1 MTLAISLSPPASG
14 FDIGRLVLGL
24 LRRWPL
30 LLCMTFGGIVLGFWM
45 QKVLPP
51 KYASTVSIL
60 LEPKRPGAISD
71 DGQFANLQVDSTKI
85 GTVASIIESST
96 LLSRVVQSENLADDP
111 DFNAPMPSVLDRG
124 CTVVRQWVPFPVC
137 DLAPPEPNTRE
148 AREARA
154 LYRLQHSVTTTRVN
168 FTYVIQVQVVAPK
181 ANDAQRLATAVAE
194 AYLDDQF
201 KTRQEAAV
209 RDTTWLASQ
218 LAEMRTELI
227 ASEEKVEALRK
238 QYGLTETAQ
247 GPNSTTDRQVIT
259 ELTAQMVTAES
270 NVATEQARYQQV
282 QRIRKGNGDLGSL
295 PEAASSQTIQQLR
308 LQQTEVDRKIA
319 DLTARYTANYPGLI
333 DAERD
338 KRALDTRIA
347 AEVGRIAESIHNDYE
362 TAVARRDELKK
373 MLGTQVDTTQ
383 DDTSS
388 TGRVKL
394 REAQRIVEANQA
406 FYDAQLR
413 RLREAELMKTRQD
426 VEARI
431 LSPADMPTAPKF
443 PKRAIF
449 LLLGA
454 VVGLMG
460 GVVIVGSRL
469 LLENRFVTA
478 AWTEDTLGLP
488 ILGLLPLVRRREM
501 AGIGRRSGIQEYLR
515 AKPLSRFAESLRSL
529 RAGLRNST
537 PIAPRIIHVTSSV
550 PGEGKSTV
558 AAALATSAAIA
569 GLRTVLVDLD
579 IRNSSVSNLFHL
591 QESKGVVDVIQGNSM
606 IGTALQTFDQLPLTV
621 MAVGQSSRLSPDMIG
636 SPRFGAMIQKL
647 ANDFDM
653 VILDSPPILAVSDSV
668 LIANVSDAT
677 LFIVQ
682 WRTTP
687 KDIVKQGIKVL
698 RANGATLAGVVFNKM
713 DLSKAPQYEGSGYG
727 AYYRGIDNYVSD

>member
-1 MTLAISLSPPASG
+1 MTPAISLSPQTGG
-14 FDIGRLVLGL
+14 FDFGRLVFGL

-30 LLCMTFGGIVLGFWM
+30 LLCMAFGGIVLGFWL

-60 LEPKRPGAISD
+60 LEPKRPGGISD
-71 DGQFANLQVDSTKI
+71 DGQFANLQVDATKV
-85 GTVASIIESST
+85 GTVLSIIESST
-96 LLSRVVQSENLADDP
+96 LLNRVVQSENLADDP
-111 DFNAPMPSVLDRG
+111 DFSGPMPPVLDRV
-124 CTVVRQWVPFPVC
+124 CMLVRKWVPFPVC
-137 DLAPPEPNTRE
+137 ELGPPEPNTRE

-154 LYRLQHSVTTTRVN
+154 LYRLQHAVSATRVN
-168 FTYVIQVQVVAPK
+168 FTYVIDVQVIAPK
-181 ANDAQRLATAVAE
+181 ASDAQRLATAVAE

-201 KTRQEAAV
+201 ETRQEAAV

-227 ASEEKVEALRK
+227 SSEEKVEALRK

-247 GPNSTTDRQVIT
+247 PNSTTDRQVIT
-259 ELTAQMVTAES
+259 ELTGQMVTAES
-270 NVATEQARYQQV
+270 AVAAAEAKYQQV

-295 PEAASSQTIQQLR
+295 PEAASSLTIQQLR
-308 LQQTEVDRKIA
+308 MQQTDVDRKIA
-319 DLTARYTANYPGLI
+319 DLSARYTSSYPGLI
-333 DAERD
+333 DAQRD
-338 KRALDTRIA
+338 KRALDARIA
-347 AEVGRIAESIHNDYE
+347 AEVGRIADSIRNDYE

-383 DDTSS
+383 DDTNSA
-388 TGRVKL
+388 GRVKL

-413 RLREAELMKTRQD
+413 RLREAELLKTRQD

-431 LSPADMPTAPKF
+431 LSPADTPTAPKF

-454 VVGLMG
+454 AVGLMG
-460 GVVIVGSRL
+460 GAAIVGTQL
-469 LLENRFVTA
+469 LLESRFVTA
-478 AWTEDTLGLP
+478 AWTEEGLGLP

-501 AGIGRRSGIQEYLR
+501 SGISRRSGIQEYLR
-515 AKPLSRFAESLRSL
+515 LKPLSRFAEALRSL

-579 IRNSSVSNLFHL
+579 IRNSSVSNLFNL

-621 MAVGQSSRLSPDMIG
+621 MAVGSSSRLSPDMIG

-647 ANDFDM
+647 ANDFDL
-653 VILDSPPILAVSDSV
+653 VVLDSPPILAVSDSV

-677 LFIVQ
+677 LFIIQ

-687 KDIVKQGIKVL
+687 KDIVRQGIKVL

-713 DLSKAPQYEGSGYG
+713 DLSKAPQYEGAGYG

>member
-1 MTLAISLSPPASG
+1 MTPAISLSPPSSG
-14 FDIGRLVLGL
+14 FDIGRLVFGL

-30 LLCMTFGGIVLGFWM
+30 LLCMAFAGIVLGFWL

-60 LEPKRPGAISD
+60 LEPKRPGGVAD

-96 LLSRVVQSENLADDP
+96 LLNRVVQSENLADNP
-111 DFNAPMPSVLDRG
+111 DFSAPMPSVLDSA
-124 CTVVRQWVPFPVC
+124 CVVLRKWVPFPVC
-137 DLAPPEPNTRE
+137 ELPAPEPNTRE

-154 LYRLQHSVTTTRVN
+154 LYRLQHAVSTMRVV
-168 FTYVIQVQVVAPK
+168 FTYVITVQVVAAKP
-181 ANDAQRLATAVAE
+181 NDAQRLATAVAE

-201 KTRQEAAV
+201 ETRQEAAV

-259 ELTAQMVTAES
+259 ELTGQMVTAES
-270 NVATEQARYQQV
+270 AVASAQARYQQV
-282 QRIRKGNGDLGSL
+282 QRIRKGSGDLGSL
-295 PEAASSQTIQQLR
+295 PEAATSMTIQQLR
-308 LQQTEVDRKIA
+308 VQQTEVDRKIA
-319 DLTARYTANYPGLI
+319 DLSARYTANYPGLV

-338 KRALDTRIA
+338 KRALDTRIS
-347 AEVGRIAESIHNDYE
+347 AEVGRIADGIRNEYE
-362 TAVARRDELKK
+362 TALARRDELKK

-388 TGRVKL
+388 AGRVKL
-394 REAQRIVEANQA
+394 REAQRIVAANQA

-431 LSPADMPTAPKF
+431 LSPANMPDAPKF
-443 PKRAIF
+443 PKRVIF

-454 VVGLMG
+454 VVGLVSG
-460 GVVIVGSRL
+460 IGIVGSRL
-469 LLENRFVTA
+469 LMENRFVTA
-478 AWTEDTLGLP
+478 AWTEETLGLP
-488 ILGLLPLVRRREM
+488 ILGLLPMVRRREM
-501 AGIGRRSGIQEYLR
+501 SGIGRRSGIQEYLR
-515 AKPLSRFAESLRSL
+515 VKPLSRFAESLRSL

-550 PGEGKSTV
+550 PGAGQSTV

-579 IRNSSVSNLFHL
+579 IRNSSVSNLFNL

-606 IGTALQTFDQLPLTV
+606 IRH
-621 MAVGQSSRLSPDMIG
+621 RLAD
-636 SPRFGAMIQKL
+636 
-647 ANDFDM
+647 
-653 VILDSPPILAVSDSV
+653 V
-668 LIANVSDAT
+668 
-677 LFIVQ
+677 
-682 WRTTP
+682 
-687 KDIVKQGIKVL
+687 
-698 RANGATLAGVVFNKM
+698 
-713 DLSKAPQYEGSGYG
+713 
-727 AYYRGIDNYVSD
+727 

>member
-1 MTLAISLSPPASG
+1 VFG
-14 FDIGRLVLGL
+14 V

-30 LLCMTFGGIVLGFWM
+30 LVGMAIGGIVLGFWV

-60 LEPKRPGAISD
+60 LEPKRPGGMND
-71 DGQFANLQVDSTKI
+71 DGQFIGLQVDSTKV
-85 GTVASIIESST
+85 GTVLSIIQSST

-111 DFNAPMPSVLDRG
+111 DFSGPMPSLLDRT
-124 CTVVRQWVPFPVC
+124 CIVLRKWVPFPVC
-137 DLAPPEPNTRE
+137 ELPAPESNTRE
-148 AREARA
+148 AREGRA
-154 LYRLQHSVTTTRVN
+154 LYRLQHAVTTTRVN
-168 FTYVIQVQVVAPK
+168 FTYVIEVQVTAPK
-181 ANDAQRLATAVAE
+181 PNDAQRLATAVAE

-201 KTRQEAAV
+201 ETRQEAAV

-259 ELTAQMVTAES
+259 ELTGQMVTAES
-270 NVATEQARYQQV
+270 AVAAAQAKYQQV

-295 PEAASSQTIQQLR
+295 PEAATSLTIQQLR
-308 LQQTEVDRKIA
+308 MQQTEVDRKIA
-319 DLTARYTANYPGLI
+319 DFSARYTANYPGLI
-333 DAERD
+333 DAQRD
-338 KRALDTRIA
+338 RRALDARIA
-347 AEVGRIAESIHNDYE
+347 AEVGRIADSIRNDYE
-362 TAVARRDELKK
+362 TAVSRRDELKK

-388 TGRVKL
+388 NGRVKL
-394 REAQRIVEANQA
+394 REAQRIVAANQA

-431 LSPADMPTAPKF
+431 LSPANAPTEPKF
-443 PKRAIF
+443 PKRAMF
-449 LLLGA
+449 LALGA
-454 VVGLMG
+454 VVGLLG
-460 GVVIVGSRL
+460 GLGIVGTRL

-478 AWTEDTLGLP
+478 AWTEESLGLP

-501 AGIGRRSGIQEYLR
+501 SGIGRRSGIQEYLR
-515 AKPLSRFAESLRSL
+515 VKPLSRFAEALRSL

-579 IRNSSVSNLFHL
+579 IRNSSVSNLFNL

-621 MAVGQSSRLSPDMIG
+621 MAVGSSSRLSPDMIG

-647 ANDFDM
+647 ANDFDL
-653 VILDSPPILAVSDSV
+653 VVLDSPPILAVSDSV
-668 LIANVSDAT
+668 LIANVADAT
-677 LFIVQ
+677 LFIIQ

-687 KDIVKQGIKVL
+687 KDIVRQGIKVL
-698 RANGATLAGVVFNKM
+698 RSNGATLAGVVFNKM

>member
-1 MTLAISLSPPASG
+1 MTPSITFTPQARG
-14 FDIGRLVLGL
+14 FDVGRLLIGVA
-24 LRRWPL
+24 RRWPL
-30 LLCMTFGGIVLGFWM
+30 LLCMTLIGIVLGFWL
-45 QKVLPP
+45 QRVLPP

-60 LEPKRPGAISD
+60 LEPKRPGGVGD
-71 DGQFANLQVDSTKI
+71 DGQFANLQVDGTKI
-85 GTVASIIESST
+85 GTVVSIIESST

-111 DFNAPMPSVLDRG
+111 DFSGPMPSILDRS
-124 CTVVRQWVPFPVC
+124 CTFLLKWLPFPVC
-137 DLAPPEPNTRE
+137 QPSPPESNSRE

-154 LYRLQHSVTTTRVN
+154 LYRLQHAVSTTRVN
-168 FTYVIQVQVVAPK
+168 FTYVINVQVTAPK
-181 ANDAQRLATAVAE
+181 ASDAQRLATAVAE

-201 KTRQEAAV
+201 ETRQEAAV
-209 RDTTWLASQ
+209 RDTTWLAAQ

-227 ASEEKVEALRK
+227 SSEEKVEALRR

-247 GPNSTTDRQVIT
+247 GPNTTTDRQVIT
-259 ELTAQMVTAES
+259 ELTAQLVTAES
-270 NVATEQARYQQV
+270 AVASAQAKYQQV
-282 QRIRKGNGDLGSL
+282 ERIRKGNGDLGSL
-295 PEAASSQTIQQLR
+295 PEAASSLTIQQLR
-308 LQQTEVDRKIA
+308 MQETEAARKIA
-319 DLTARYTANYPGLI
+319 DLSARYTANYPGLI

-338 KRALDTRIA
+338 KKALDARIS
-347 AEVGRIAESIHNDYE
+347 AEIGRIADSIKNDYE
-362 TAVARRDELKK
+362 TAVARRDELTK
-373 MLGTQVDTTQ
+373 MLGQQVDTTQ
-383 DDTSS
+383 DDTNSA
-388 TGRVKL
+388 GRVKL
-394 REAQRIVEANQA
+394 REAQRIVAANQA

-413 RLREAELMKTRQD
+413 RLREAELLKTRQD

-431 LSPADMPTAPKF
+431 LSPADAPQGPKF
-443 PKRAIF
+443 PKRSIF

-454 VVGLMG
+454 FVGLTSGIGIAG
-460 GVVIVGSRL
+460 GRL
-469 LLENRFVTA
+469 LFENRYVTA
-478 AWTEDTLGLP
+478 SWTEETLALP

-515 AKPLSRFAESLRSL
+515 LKPLSRFAEALRSL

-537 PIAPRIIHVTSSV
+537 PIAPRVIHVTSSV

-579 IRNSSVSNLFHL
+579 IRNSSVSNLFNL

-621 MAVGQSSRLSPDMIG
+621 MAVGSASRLSPDMIG

-668 LIANVSDAT
+668 LIANVADAT
-677 LFIVQ
+677 LFVVQ

-687 KDIVKQGIKVL
+687 KEIVRQGIKVL

-727 AYYRGIDNYVSD
+727 AYYRGIDNYVSN

>member
-1 MTLAISLSPPASG
+1 VTPSITFTPQARG
-14 FDIGRLVLGL
+14 FDVGRLLIGVA
-24 LRRWPL
+24 RRWPL
-30 LLCMTFGGIVLGFWM
+30 LLCMTLIGIVLGFWL
-45 QKVLPP
+45 QRVLPP

-60 LEPKRPGAISD
+60 LEPKRPGGVGD
-71 DGQFANLQVDSTKI
+71 DGQFANLQVDGTKI
-85 GTVASIIESST
+85 GTVVSIIESST

-111 DFNAPMPSVLDRG
+111 DFSGPMPSILDRS
-124 CTVVRQWVPFPVC
+124 CTFLLKWLPFPVC
-137 DLAPPEPNTRE
+137 QPSPPESNSRE

-154 LYRLQHSVTTTRVN
+154 LYRLQHAVSTTRVN
-168 FTYVIQVQVVAPK
+168 FTYVINVQVTAPK
-181 ANDAQRLATAVAE
+181 ASDAQRLATAVAE

-201 KTRQEAAV
+201 ETRQEAAV
-209 RDTTWLASQ
+209 RDTTWLAAQ

-227 ASEEKVEALRK
+227 SSEEKVEALRR

-247 GPNSTTDRQVIT
+247 GPNTTTDRQVIT
-259 ELTAQMVTAES
+259 ELTAQLVTAES
-270 NVATEQARYQQV
+270 AVASAQAKYQQV
-282 QRIRKGNGDLGSL
+282 ERIRKGNGDLGSL
-295 PEAASSQTIQQLR
+295 PEAASSLTIQQLR
-308 LQQTEVDRKIA
+308 MQETEAARKIA
-319 DLTARYTANYPGLI
+319 DLSARYTANYPGLI

-338 KRALDTRIA
+338 KKALDARIS
-347 AEVGRIAESIHNDYE
+347 AEIGRIADSIKNDYE
-362 TAVARRDELKK
+362 TAVARRDELTK
-373 MLGTQVDTTQ
+373 MLGQQVDTTQ
-383 DDTSS
+383 DDTNSA
-388 TGRVKL
+388 GRVKL
-394 REAQRIVEANQA
+394 REAQRIVAANQA

-413 RLREAELMKTRQD
+413 RLREAELLKTRQD

-431 LSPADMPTAPKF
+431 LSPADAPQGPKF
-443 PKRAIF
+443 PKRSIF

-454 VVGLMG
+454 FVGLTSGIGIAG
-460 GVVIVGSRL
+460 GRL
-469 LLENRFVTA
+469 LFENRYVTA
-478 AWTEDTLGLP
+478 SWTEETLALP

-515 AKPLSRFAESLRSL
+515 LKPLSRFAEALRSL

-537 PIAPRIIHVTSSV
+537 PIAPRVIHVTSSV

-579 IRNSSVSNLFHL
+579 IRNSSVSNLFNL

-621 MAVGQSSRLSPDMIG
+621 MAVGSASRLSPDMIG

-668 LIANVSDAT
+668 LIANVADAT
-677 LFIVQ
+677 LFVVQ

-687 KDIVKQGIKVL
+687 KEIVRQGIKVL

-727 AYYRGIDNYVSD
+727 AYYRGIDNYVSN

>member
-1 MTLAISLSPPASG
+1 VTPAITLSPPASG
-14 FDIGRLVLGL
+14 FDIGCIVFGM

-30 LLCMTFGGIVLGFWM
+30 LLCMAFGGIILGFWV

-60 LEPKRPGAISD
+60 LEPKRPGALAD
-71 DGQFANLQVDSTKI
+71 DGQFVNLQVDSTKI
-85 GTVASIIESST
+85 GTIASIIESPT
-96 LLSRVVQSENLADDP
+96 LLTRVVQSENLADDS
-111 DFNAPMPSVLDRG
+111 DFSSPMPSMLDRACVG
-124 CTVVRQWVPFPVC
+124 MRKLVPFPIC
-137 DLAPPEPNTRE
+137 ELPAPEPNTRE

-154 LYRLQHSVTTTRVN
+154 LYRLQHAVSTTRVN
-168 FTYVIQVQVVAPK
+168 FTYVILVQVVAPN
-181 ANDAQRLATAVAE
+181 ASDAQRLATAVAE

-201 KTRQEAAV
+201 ETRQETAV
-209 RDTTWLASQ
+209 RDTTWLAAQ

-227 ASEEKVEALRK
+227 KSEEKVEALRR

-259 ELTAQMVTAES
+259 ELIAQLVTAES
-270 NVATEQARYQQV
+270 QVAAAQAKYQQV

-295 PEAASSQTIQQLR
+295 PEAATSSAIQQLR
-308 LQQTEVDRKIA
+308 VQQTEVDRKIA
-319 DLTARYTANYPGLI
+319 DLSARYTANYAGLI
-333 DAERD
+333 DAQRD
-338 KRALDTRIA
+338 RRTLETRMS
-347 AEVGRIAESIHNDYE
+347 AEVGRIADSIRNEYE
-362 TAVARRDELKK
+362 TAMARRDELKK

-394 REAQRIVEANQA
+394 REAQRIVAANQA

-431 LSPADMPTAPKF
+431 LSPANAPTEPKF
-443 PKRAIF
+443 PKRIVF

-460 GVVIVGSRL
+460 GVGIVGSRL
-469 LLENRFVTA
+469 LMENRFVTA
-478 AWTEDTLGLP
+478 AWTEEVLGLP
-488 ILGLLPLVRRREM
+488 ILGLLPLVRRRE

-515 AKPLSRFAESLRSL
+515 VKPLSRFAESLRSL

-558 AAALATSAAIA
+558 AAAVATPAAIA

-579 IRNSSVSNLFHL
+579 IRNSSVSNLFNL

-606 IGTALQTFDQLPLTV
+606 IGNALQTFDQLPLTV

-636 SPRFGAMIQKL
+636 SPRFGAMIQEL
-647 ANDFDM
+647 ANDFDL
-653 VILDSPPILAVSDSV
+653 VVLDSPPILAVSDSV
-668 LIANVSDAT
+668 LISNVSDAT
-677 LFIVQ
+677 LFIIQ

-687 KDIVKQGIKVL
+687 KDIVRQGIKVL

-713 DLSKAPQYEGSGYG
+713 DLAKAPQYEGAGYG
-727 AYYRGIDNYVSD
+727 AYYRGIDNYGSD